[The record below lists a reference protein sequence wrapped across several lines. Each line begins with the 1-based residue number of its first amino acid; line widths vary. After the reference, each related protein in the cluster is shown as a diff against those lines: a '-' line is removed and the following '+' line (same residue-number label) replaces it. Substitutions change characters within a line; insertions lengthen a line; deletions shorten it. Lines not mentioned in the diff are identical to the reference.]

1 MNGAD
6 REDLKVIIYRLD
18 QQDKFR
24 DELRGDIEKKLSEIR
39 AEMKMAH
46 SDTAD
51 SLKFIKEN
59 LFNPNQGL
67 WAETKK
73 NSAFRSNVTRTFWFV
88 IPASIASVIKLVW
101 DTIRGS

>member
-1 MNGAD
+1 MNGVD
-6 REDLKVIIYRLD
+6 REDLKIIIYRLD

-24 DELRGDIEKKLSEIR
+24 DELRAEFGKRLSEIR
-39 AEMKMAH
+39 VDMKAAH
-46 SDTAD
+46 TDTAE

-59 LFNPNQGL
+59 LFNPETGL

-73 NSAFRSNVTRTFWFV
+73 NSSFRSNVTRTFWFV

>member
-6 REDLKVIIYRLD
+6 REDLKIIIYRLD

-24 DELRGDIEKKLSEIR
+24 DELRAEFTARLGEMR
-39 AEMKMAH
+39 TEMKVSH
-46 SDTAD
+46 TDTAER
-51 SLKFIKEN
+51 LKFIKEN
-59 LFNPNQGL
+59 LFNPEKGL

-73 NSAFRSNVTRTFWFV
+73 NSSFRANVTRTFWFV

>member
-6 REDLKVIIYRLD
+6 REDLKIVIYRLD

-24 DELRGDIEKKLSEIR
+24 DELRAEIEHKL
-39 AEMKMAH
+39 AEMRSETKSAH

-51 SLKFIKEN
+51 SLRFIKEN

-101 DTIRGS
+101 DSIRGS